1 MHFLDFL
8 SGSPKIFIFQ
18 QETAKTNLG
27 GILFLIYIII
37 MLSISLAYI
46 IDYAINDKYTYEIK
60 NIDNTTNNE
69 ILLING
75 IDYNPLKKLNKDND
89 LNPLINFS
97 IFASSLFSIYDIENN
112 DYLEGVPDE
121 EFGFEYSWFNITRRV
136 DDLKFEL
143 RYICGNDSNCTSI
156 YEEDIEGMGFALLL
170 PAYKIDH
177 QAEIPLKIVK
187 DMSIV
192 SHFYDFHDD
201 MLAKLDIDWEVIK
214 YEDQKSIFDSLTN
227 NKKEYIYGHLKPD
240 SKLTE
245 TRMLS
250 MKYYIKH
257 GYKNYKKIYY
267 ISFMSVNIM
276 NNHYGY
282 LLYTRK
288 KVEFLDILAK
298 IGALFS
304 TIKFFFSLIF
314 NYYSKNFDNYKI
326 LGKVL
331 NNQKKP
337 IKKKIELSSGFNTI
351 NTLKSEE
358 EEEEE
363 KETINQIKDMD
374 NKDPL
379 LEKISNEN
387 KININ
392 KEFDI
397 NKNINEDDSII
408 LNKLSFID
416 FYYNNIYCN
425 CCKKRKNQE
434 IINSVN
440 EIMYK
445 YLSIDNL
452 LYNQLILE
460 GLFKDYKWNNPS
472 LRNILDNSS
481 IKDLRTIVT

>member
-69 ILLING
+69 ILLIDG
-75 IDYNPLKKLNKDND
+75 IEYNPLKKLNKDND

-214 YEDQKSIFDSLTN
+214 YVDQKSIFDSLTN
-227 NKKEYIYGHLKPD
+227 NEKEYIYGHLKPD

-245 TRMLS
+245 TKML
-250 MKYYIKH
+250 YY
-257 GYKNYKKIYY
+257 
-267 ISFMSVNIM
+267 
-276 NNHYGY
+276 
-282 LLYTRK
+282 
-288 KVEFLDILAK
+288 
-298 IGALFS
+298 
-304 TIKFFFSLIF
+304 
-314 NYYSKNFDNYKI
+314 
-326 LGKVL
+326 
-331 NNQKKP
+331 
-337 IKKKIELSSGFNTI
+337 
-351 NTLKSEE
+351 
-358 EEEEE
+358 
-363 KETINQIKDMD
+363 
-374 NKDPL
+374 
-379 LEKISNEN
+379 
-387 KININ
+387 
-392 KEFDI
+392 
-397 NKNINEDDSII
+397 
-408 LNKLSFID
+408 
-416 FYYNNIYCN
+416 
-425 CCKKRKNQE
+425 
-434 IINSVN
+434 
-440 EIMYK
+440 
-445 YLSIDNL
+445 
-452 LYNQLILE
+452 
-460 GLFKDYKWNNPS
+460 
-472 LRNILDNSS
+472 
-481 IKDLRTIVT
+481 